1 MIGREVDFLK
11 LSARQLMTKRLRVAL
26 TVVGIAIGVAAVIGI
41 VALGDGIRYQAIE
54 TIKAQSDLTL
64 IEVHPKTTEGV
75 TQFITDA
82 GLERLRSTPHV
93 VAVAPVF
100 TDSYTTKR
108 QTFLQVLAVRAEEI
122 DRVVHLRYTEG
133 RPFSPGQMEVVF
145 GSALRDRLQKNE
157 GIRMGD
163 NFTALVREYD
173 EQGMPHDK
181 QVSLVLVGALGDRD
195 DQFDRT
201 VLIDMDT
208 AAGIRG
214 SSQMYDKAFLRVN
227 EVDAVFSVVDQVT
240 AQGLDATGAFEQIR
254 TVNQFMDAVLIVFML
269 FAVFALVVGGL
280 MITTTMITSVYERTR
295 EIGISMAIG
304 ASEND
309 VVRMVL
315 YECLLIGIIGGV
327 VGIVFGY
334 LFTVVMN
341 TVGKPLIIS
350 RLGTE
355 FSSLFGNEIARLSP
369 EMMVAG
375 LAIAII
381 FSLIAG
387 IYPAIKAARMNPV
400 DAIRGFM

>member
-1 MIGREVDFLK
+1 MIGKEVDFLK

-208 AAGIRG
+208 AAEIRG
-214 SSQMYDKAFLRVN
+214 SGQMYDKAFLRVD

-269 FAVFALVVGGL
+269 FALFALVVGGL

-315 YECLLIGIIGGV
+315 YECLLIGIIGGI

-341 TVGKPLIIS
+341 TVGKPFIIS